1 MTSHDFFKFPMT
13 IFVKIQY
20 FLIFLPRETLNSD
33 KRLRKI
39 KGINKVINYYVGDAV
54 AILSIKYIKQQY

>member
-1 MTSHDFFKFPMT
+1 MT

-20 FLIFLPRETLNSD
+20 FLIFLLGETLNSD

-39 KGINKVINYYVGDAV
+39 KGINKVINYYVEDAV